1 MIYKSHAKY
10 TCSPGR
16 DQKAHPGA
24 STQTADH
31 IVGRQLLY
39 GKVSVKS
46 SKTDRYMTVREPVLK
61 DKKCASYLKK
71 TISNEEDQKCNIV
84 LCPSQL
90 ERDVHAGDES

>member
-1 MIYKSHAKY
+1 
-10 TCSPGR
+10 
-16 DQKAHPGA
+16 
-24 STQTADH
+24 
-31 IVGRQLLY
+31 
-39 GKVSVKS
+39 
-46 SKTDRYMTVREPVLK
+46 MTVREPVPK

>member
-1 MIYKSHAKY
+1 MIYKSHAKH

-39 GKVSVKS
+39 RKVSVKS
-46 SKTDRYMTVREPVLK
+46 STTDRYMKMREPVPK